1 MKINNYHTVK
11 SLEEA
16 YKLLNDNKQNAI
28 VAGGAWMRLSS
39 KEIETAID
47 LSGLG
52 LDKIVETEDAF
63 EIGSMATLRQVEKQE
78 GLEKHY
84 DGALSN
90 ALSHIMGVPIR
101 NVATIGG
108 SIIGKYSFSDVLTPL
123 VVMDVELEFYK
134 KGRISL
140 EDFLVSRDRSKDVL
154 VKIIIKKEEAKGYF
168 KKMQKT
174 GLDFAVVNVAVSKQ
188 AGKFKIAVGARP
200 SLVKFAV
207 EAMELVNG
215 AKEVTEEV
223 ILETAEIAG
232 KELKFGTNSK
242 ASEEY
247 RRNIAMAYIKRGLRE
262 VTQ

>member
-1 MKINNYHTVK
+1 MKINSYKTVK

-16 YKLLNDNKQNAI
+16 YNLLNENKQNAI

-39 KEIETAID
+39 KEIEVAID

-52 LDKIVETEDAF
+52 IDQIVETKDSF
-63 EIGSMATLRQVEKQE
+63 EIGSMATLRQVETEE
-78 GLEKHY
+78 GLRKHY
-84 DGALSN
+84 DGILSN

-123 VVMDVELEFYK
+123 LVMDVELEFYK
-134 KGRISL
+134 KGKISL
-140 EDFLVSRDRSKDVL
+140 EDFLVSRDRSKDIL
-154 VKIIIKKEEAKGYF
+154 VKIIIKKETAKGYF

-174 GLDFAVVNVAVSKQ
+174 GLGFAVVNVVVCKKADV
-188 AGKFKIAVGARP
+188 FKIAVGARP
-200 SLVKFAV
+200 SLVKFAK
-207 EAMELVNG
+207 EAMAFVNG

-247 RRNIAMAYIKRGLRE
+247 RRNIAMVYIKRGLRE
-262 VTQ
+262 VTK

>member
-1 MKINNYHTVK
+1 VKINNYYSVK

-39 KEIETAID
+39 KVIETAID

-52 LDKIVETEDAF
+52 LDQIVETKNTF
-63 EIGSMATLRQVEKQE
+63 EIGSMTTLRQVETQE
-78 GLEKHY
+78 GLRKHY
-84 DGALSN
+84 NGVLSN

-101 NVATIGG
+101 NVATLGG

-123 VVMDVELEFYK
+123 VIMNVDLVFYK
-134 KGRISL
+134 KGKISL
-140 EDFLVSRDRSKDVL
+140 EDFLVSKDRSKDIL
-154 VKIIIKKEEAKGYF
+154 VKIIIQKDEAKAYF

-188 AGKFKIAVGARP
+188 ADKFKIAVGARP
-200 SLVKFAV
+200 TMVYINAV
-207 EAMELVNG
+207 DVI
-215 AKEVTEEV
+215 TED
-223 ILETAEIAG
+223 IITETAEIAG

-247 RRNIAMAYIKRGLRE
+247 RRNIAIAYIKRGLRE
-262 VTQ
+262 VTL

>member
-16 YKLLNDNKQNAI
+16 YDLLNENKANAI

-39 KEIETAID
+39 KVIETAID

-52 LDKIVETEDAF
+52 MDQIVETKDAF

-78 GLEKHY
+78 GLVKHY
-84 DGALSN
+84 DGVLSS

-101 NVATIGG
+101 NTATIGG
-108 SIIGKYSFSDVLTPL
+108 SIIGKYSFSDVLPPL

-134 KGRISL
+134 KGKISL
-140 EDFLVSRDRSKDVL
+140 EDFLVSRDRSKDIL
-154 VKIIIKKEEAKGYF
+154 VKVIIKKEEAKGYF

-174 GLDFAVVNVAVSKQ
+174 GLDFAVVNVAVSKK
-188 AGKFKIAVGARP
+188 ADIFKIAVGARP

-207 EAMELVNG
+207 EAMEFING
-215 AKEVTEEV
+215 AKEITEEV
-223 ILETAEIAG
+223 IVETAEIAG

-262 VTQ
+262 VTK

>member
-1 MKINNYHTVK
+1 VKINSYHSVK

-16 YKLLNDNKQNAI
+16 YKLLNENKQNAI

-47 LSGLG
+47 LSELG
-52 LDKIVETEDAF
+52 IDQIVETNDSF
-63 EIGSMATLRQVEKQE
+63 EIGSMATLRQVEKHE
-78 GLEKHY
+78 GLKKHY

-134 KGRISL
+134 KGRLSL
-140 EDFLVSRDRSKDVL
+140 EDFLISKNRSKDVL
-154 VKIIIKKEEAKGYF
+154 VKVIIKKEEAKGYF

-188 AGKFKIAVGARP
+188 ADTIKIAVGARP

-207 EAMELVNG
+207 EAMAFVNG

-242 ASEEY
+242 ASESY

-262 VTQ
+262 VTL

>member
-1 MKINNYHTVK
+1 MKINSYHSVK

-16 YKLLNDNKQNAI
+16 YKLLNENKQNAI
-28 VAGGAWMRLSS
+28 IAGGVWIRLSS

-52 LDKIVETEDAF
+52 LDKIVEKKDAF
-63 EIGSMATLRQVEKQE
+63 EIGSMTTLREI
-78 GLEKHY
+78 EKHKELKKLN

-101 NVATIGG
+101 NMATIGG
-108 SIIGKYSFSDVLTPL
+108 SIVGKYSFSDVLPPL
-123 VVMDVELEFYK
+123 VVMNVDLEFYK

-140 EDFLVSRDRSKDVL
+140 QEFLDSKDRSVDIL
-154 VKIIIKKEEAKGYF
+154 VKVIIKKEEARGYF

-174 GLDFAVVNVAVSKQ
+174 GLDFAVVNVAISKNL
-188 AGKFKIAVGARP
+188 KKYKIAVGARP
-200 SLVKFAV
+200 SLVAFAE
-207 EAMELVNG
+207 EAMTFINN
-215 AKEVTEEV
+215 ASEVTEEV

-247 RRNIAMAYIKRGLRE
+247 RRNVAIAYIKRGLRE
-262 VTQ
+262 VTN

>member
-1 MKINNYHTVK
+1 MKINSYHTVK

-16 YKLLNDNKQNAI
+16 SNLLDANKQNAI

-52 LDKIVETEDAF
+52 LDQIVETEDAY
-63 EIGSMATLRQVEKQE
+63 EIGAMATLRQVEKQA
-78 GLEKHY
+78 GIKKHY

-90 ALSHIMGVPIR
+90 ALSHMMGVPIR
-101 NVATIGG
+101 NLATIGG
-108 SIIGKYSFSDVLTPL
+108 SIIGKYSFSDIITPL
-123 VVMDVELEFYK
+123 LVMNVELEFYK

-140 EDFLVSRDRSKDVL
+140 EEFLASRDRSKDVL
-154 VKIIIKKEEAKGYF
+154 VKVIIKKEEAKGYF

-174 GLDFAVVNVAVSKQ
+174 GLDFAVVNVAISKKD
-188 AGKFKIAVGARP
+188 GLIKIAVGARP
-200 SLVKFAV
+200 SLAKFAD
-207 EAMELVNG
+207 EAMEFING
-215 AKEVTEEV
+215 KKVITEEV

-247 RRNIAMAYIKRGLRE
+247 RRNIAIAYIKRGLRE
-262 VTQ
+262 VTK